1 MGWHGIDL
9 CHGRQ
14 RVDRRKGNKTMKNRT
29 IFTDTKGTLV
39 IITTSSIDSIDY
51 VGNGTVEIKLD
62 NGKVLTAD
70 ESTLEVND

>member
-1 MGWHGIDL
+1 
-9 CHGRQ
+9 
-14 RVDRRKGNKTMKNRT
+14 MKNRT